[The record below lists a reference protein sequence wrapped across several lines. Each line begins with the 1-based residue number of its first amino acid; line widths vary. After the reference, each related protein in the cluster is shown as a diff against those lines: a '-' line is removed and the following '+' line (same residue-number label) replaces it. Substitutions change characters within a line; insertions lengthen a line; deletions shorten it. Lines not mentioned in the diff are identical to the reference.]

1 MLVNSKGQYFAWG
14 ATTMCRGAHQ
24 FKLFAR
30 GVGNVKVTFAGADQ
44 TQEILEL
51 TQVVHLS
58 PEQSAAARAHALEEE
73 QHAYQVS
80 KDVYGQ
86 TPPSQ

>member
-1 MLVNSKGQYFAWG
+1 MIDETSQAEP
-14 ATTMCRGAHQ
+14 GAHQ
-24 FKLFAR
+24 YKLFAQ
-30 GVGNVKVTFAGADQ
+30 GVGNVKVDFAGADQ
-44 TQEILEL
+44 TREFMEL

-58 PEQSAAARAHALEEE
+58 AEQLAQARTSALEEE